1 MKYEV
6 ILLDIDETLF
16 DFKKAEKYALEKT
29 MNHCKIDYNDE
40 NLSIYKRVN
49 DNIWHEL
56 EKGLISADNLKL
68 ERPRRFFNE
77 LGVSSNPTEFRDTY
91 LKLLGEGA
99 FLFDESIELLSY
111 LSKKYRLCVITNG
124 LSDVQNRRL
133 DKAAIREHF
142 EHIVISEDIGF
153 AKPDSKIFE
162 YTLEAMNHKNKD
174 SVLMIGDSLKSDIQG
189 GINVG
194 IDTCW
199 YNPSKIINPTD
210 IIPTYEVHS
219 LLDIK
224 NIL

>member
-16 DFKKAEKYALEKT
+16 DFKKAERFALEKT
-29 MNHCKIDYNDE
+29 MNHCNIDYNDK
-40 NLSIYKRVN
+40 NLSIYRRIN
-49 DNIWHEL
+49 DNIWQEL

-77 LGVSSNPTEFRDTY
+77 LGLSANPKEFRDTY
-91 LKLLGEGA
+91 LNLLGEGA

-111 LSKKYRLCVITNG
+111 LSNKYRLCVITNG

-162 YTLEAMNHKNKD
+162 HTLEILGHKNKN

-189 GINVG
+189 GINAG

-199 YNPSKIINPTD
+199 YNPSKNINNTN
-210 IIPTYEVHS
+210 IIPTYEVHN

-224 NIL
+224 NII